1 MPRALHFLKV
11 LFEGLKLGVACIR
24 WEIWVTKSIGFIR
37 KFGLSTEL
45 IM

>member
-1 MPRALHFLKV
+1 MLSVPLLIARDFNIHLDVSGNVHSK
-11 LFEGLKLGVACIR
+11 
-24 WEIWVTKSIGFIR
+24 R

>member
-1 MPRALHFLKV
+1 MKFETRQTSEPVV
-11 LFEGLKLGVACIR
+11 LRR
-24 WEIWVTKSIGFIR
+24 WGSDAR